1 MLRSDVLLWEPYKMN
16 KFAVVFAAAG
26 LMALAAC
33 GEKPAETTNT
43 SNEVV
48 ENVVENAAVVMENT
62 ADNATSNVAENRS
75 EEHTSELQ
83 SLIRN
88 SYSVCCLK
96 KKRKNTYT
104 T

>member
-62 ADNATSNVAENRS
+62 ADNATSNVTENAAENSRV
-75 EEHTSELQ
+75 HQ
-83 SLIRN
+83 ANVRDGRN
-88 SYSVCCLK
+88 ISGRLYFALVP
-96 KKRKNTYT
+96 
-104 T
+104 

>member
-33 GEKPAETTNT
+33 GEKPAATTNT

-48 ENVVENAAVVMENT
+48 ENVVENAAVFMENT
-62 ADNATSNVAENRS
+62 ADNATSNVDENAAEESRVHHAKVRDGRIIS
-75 EEHTSELQ
+75 GRLFFA
-83 SLIRN
+83 L
-88 SYSVCCLK
+88 VP
-96 KKRKNTYT
+96 
-104 T
+104 